1 MDFRSGPKTS
11 MFSFK
16 KTEPQAC
23 FKIRDEPADGGLRDP
38 YGFRRLRHRAI
49 RHYGTKGSSRRKFKA
64 NLITFGYGFGR
75 KFEY

>member
-1 MDFRSGPKTS
+1 MGFRSGPKTS

-38 YGFRRLRHRAI
+38 HGFRRLRYRAI
-49 RHYGTKGSSRRKFKA
+49 RHYGTKGLQLAKIQSKPH
-64 NLITFGYGFGR
+64 NGCL
-75 KFEY
+75 